1 MPASVVLTPERGAT
15 IHCPATAQ
23 SQIILLVSDSSS
35 SKNQWSPLDKNGPLL
50 SLLSTNGTLLNLHP
64 FRPEQ
69 FRPDVH
75 SAFLQVRGGQ
85 SSRTYRLH
93 ARPCPPHHQ
102 QKIRGRRGES
112 PSPARVD
119 DRLSLFLRGGLFFE
133 GRPRCR
139 RHFVDSRQSTRHFPL
154 RAQSRSVSF
163 PFLPG
168 KLINPFAQ

>member
-1 MPASVVLTPERGAT
+1 MPADVVLTPERGAT

-75 SAFLQVRGGQ
+75 SASYKCVAANPAGRIVSTPVRV
-85 SSRTYRLH
+85 
-93 ARPCPPHHQ
+93 RPITN
-102 QKIRGRRGES
+102 KKFEAVVENRRVRRGS
-112 PSPARVD
+112 TTVFRCSFVVDSFLRAGQDVVVTSWIQDNRHDIFLFAPSQGPF
-119 DRLSLFLRGGLFFE
+119 LFLFC
-133 GRPRCR
+133 P
-139 RHFVDSRQSTRHFPL
+139 
-154 RAQSRSVSF
+154 A
-163 PFLPG
+163 
-168 KLINPFAQ
+168 N